1 MNELD
6 RFERMYA
13 TGKISREVHEAM
25 VEYYLTD
32 CGGTG
37 PTILGTSI
45 PSSVDPDAPPAS
57 RPEEH
62 PGVAKYL
69 KGTRD

>member
-6 RFERMYA
+6 RFKRMYVN
-13 TGKISREVHEAM
+13 GIISREVHEAM
-25 VEYYLTD
+25 VEYYIRD

-37 PTILGTSI
+37 PSILGTSI
-45 PSSVDPDAPPAS
+45 ASSVDPNAPPAS
-57 RPEEH
+57 SPEKH

-69 KGTRD
+69 E